1 MVIFDG
7 GFNKDKPI
15 KSTLG
20 RALPNLNASRG
31 NFLHEYRLGCI
42 GTNWQRVF
50 PLSKPEIG

>member
-50 PLSKPEIG
+50 PLSKSEIG